1 VRLKKILNKYLVLDI
16 LCYAHRTSS
25 NLSQTLHRTS
35 RILRNFSRSKEVY
48 LYFRVNPWREHLIF
62 DKYGPPYP
70 LDPAMPKKDLDFSIY
85 SNREFLMALGIAIK
99 HSHLVTINMYFPK
112 WEGGEPV
119 SQECLDLMQNL
130 KHVEV
135 NVIADY

>member
-1 VRLKKILNKYLVLDI
+1 M
-16 LCYAHRTSS
+16 S
-25 NLSQTLHRTS
+25 
-35 RILRNFSRSKEVY
+35 
-48 LYFRVNPWREHLIF
+48 
-62 DKYGPPYP
+62 
-70 LDPAMPKKDLDFSIY
+70 
-85 SNREFLMALGIAIK
+85 LGIAVK
-99 HSHLVTINMYFPK
+99 HSHLVTINMHFPK